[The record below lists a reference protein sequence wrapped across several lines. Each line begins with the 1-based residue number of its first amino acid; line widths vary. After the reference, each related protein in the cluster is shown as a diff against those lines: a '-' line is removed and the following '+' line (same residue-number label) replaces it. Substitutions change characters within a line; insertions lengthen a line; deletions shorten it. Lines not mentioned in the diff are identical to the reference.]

1 MLTSVVFGVY
11 PLVLPANPHP
21 ELSLD
26 IHNAA
31 APLYGLQI
39 GLMWWIPGMILAVC
53 YSVFI
58 YRHFST
64 RVPPEA

>member
-1 MLTSVVFGVY
+1 
-11 PLVLPANPHP
+11 
-21 ELSLD
+21 
-26 IHNAA
+26 
-31 APLYGLQI
+31 
-39 GLMWWIPGMILAVC
+39 MWWIPGMILAVC